1 MPEGTGGLNP
11 RVPESI
17 HARALR
23 QAAKVL
29 GGYEN
34 LQRRLQ
40 VPASSLLPWLNGAE
54 PMPER
59 VFLQVVDIIAG
70 NPEDSSGII
79 LPPDVSGDAQ
89 DTQNGS

>member
-1 MPEGTGGLNP
+1 
-11 RVPESI
+11 VPESI

-70 NPEDSSGII
+70 NPEDSTGII
-79 LPPDVSGDAQ
+79 LPPDPGDSSQ
-89 DTQNGS
+89 DTPKPS

>member
-1 MPEGTGGLNP
+1 M
-11 RVPESI
+11 PESI

-34 LQRRLQ
+34 LQRKLQ
-40 VPASSLLPWLNGAE
+40 VPASSLFPWLNGVE
-54 PMPER
+54 PIPER

-70 NPEDSSGII
+70 NPEDSTGLI
-79 LPPDVSGDAQ
+79 LPPEVAGGKQ

>member
-1 MPEGTGGLNP
+1 M
-11 RVPESI
+11 PESI

-29 GGYEN
+29 GGYES
-34 LQRRLQ
+34 LQRKLQ

-59 VFLQVVDIIAG
+59 IFLQVVDIIAG
-70 NPEDSSGII
+70 NPEDSTGII
-79 LPPDVSGDAQ
+79 LPPEADAGTQ